1 MYVFPLP
8 LVGPQPDALLFGVG
22 DQLVPE
28 LGVGDGDEL
37 LRPLPGAAAHQ
48 VHAAVFGDDVVGQ
61 TPGIGDDIAGS
72 QQRVDAGHHLPLL
85 VGKRGRQ
92 TDEGLAALGH
102 GGALQEVQL
111 AAGAADL
118 PGAGALGAYLAVQVH
133 GDAVVDGHKVVLL
146 AHVGGVVAVA
156 DGVCDHAGVFP
167 DPVVQVRRA
176 NGETEDA
183 LVAIQPLVGIGDLAG
198 LVHIQIAVTQ
208 HLRMDAQTLQIAL
221 GDHLPHGV
229 GQQSR

>member
-133 GDAVVDGHKVVLL
+133 GDAVVDGHKVV
-146 AHVGGVVAVA
+146 
-156 DGVCDHAGVFP
+156 D
-167 DPVVQVRRA
+167 
-176 NGETEDA
+176 
-183 LVAIQPLVGIGDLAG
+183 
-198 LVHIQIAVTQ
+198 
-208 HLRMDAQTLQIAL
+208 
-221 GDHLPHGV
+221 LPHDRV
-229 GQQSR
+229 GLSFLNTSFQVPFIPSGSVNTYSFSTITSLAPGTFLKRIFSSILSCISIINSVNSYTRIFICIILF